1 MKVDVVDVDRVTKKI
16 EVEVP
21 ADKITEITENIYGEL
36 KRQAKIKGFRPGKIP
51 KSILTTYY
59 KDYIEDEL
67 KRRVIEGT
75 MSEVLSEANVKP
87 VTEPI
92 ADFVEDGDRF
102 VYTLLC
108 EVFPDIEISSYKG
121 VEVEVDA
128 IRVTDDDIDKRI
140 EQTKELYAEMIPREA
155 DSGARKGD
163 FIIVKYKGYL
173 DGRPMKDVYSE
184 AYPLE
189 LGTSQLMPEF
199 ESAIYDM
206 KKGEI
211 KNVDVAFPDDYQ
223 LKDIA
228 GKTLLFEIEIKDIR
242 EKRLPDLNDDFAKDV
257 NFENVE
263 KMKES
268 LKAEIEKEKLNSRK
282 QFISNKI
289 MEMLASNIDIQVPK
303 RLLAKHT
310 EAMLEEAK
318 TRFNT
323 EHFTEEDLKA
333 FQGNIRADFEKKA
346 AERIKSDIILAR
358 IAEIEG
364 IKLEDDDVHNR
375 MKKIAE
381 ETKRPFDEVKGIY
394 EKYDFIEGMKISIVQ
409 QKTMDF
415 LMENA
420 NIKEKQ

>member
-140 EQTKELYAEMIPREA
+140 EQMKELYAEMIPREA

-173 DGRPMKDVYSE
+173 DGRPVKDVYSE

-242 EKRLPDLNDDFAKDV
+242 EKRLPDLNDEFAKDV

-268 LKAEIEKEKLNSRK
+268 LKTEIEKEKLNSRK

-289 MEMLASNIDIQVPK
+289 MEMLTSNIDIQVPK

>member
-140 EQTKELYAEMIPREA
+140 EQMKELYAEMIPREA

-268 LKAEIEKEKLNSRK
+268 LKTEIEKEKLNSRK

-289 MEMLASNIDIQVPK
+289 MEMLTSNIDIQVPK

>member
-140 EQTKELYAEMIPREA
+140 EQMKELYAEMIPREA

-163 FIIVKYKGYL
+163 FVIVKYKGYL
-173 DGRPMKDVYSE
+173 DGMPMKDVYSE

-242 EKRLPDLNDDFAKDV
+242 EKRLPDLNDEFAKDV

-289 MEMLASNIDIQVPK
+289 MEMLTSNIDIQVPK

>member
-140 EQTKELYAEMIPREA
+140 EQMKELYAEMIPREA

-242 EKRLPDLNDDFAKDV
+242 EKRLPDLNDEFAKDV

-268 LKAEIEKEKLNSRK
+268 LKTEIEKEKLNSRK

-333 FQGNIRADFEKKA
+333 FQGNIRADFEKRA

>member
-289 MEMLASNIDIQVPK
+289 MEMLTSNIDIQVPK

>member
-140 EQTKELYAEMIPREA
+140 EQMKELYAEMIPREA

-173 DGRPMKDVYSE
+173 DGRPVKDVYSE

-242 EKRLPDLNDDFAKDV
+242 EKRLPDLNDEFAKDV

-268 LKAEIEKEKLNSRK
+268 LKTEIEKEKLNSRK

-333 FQGNIRADFEKKA
+333 FQGNIRADFEKRA
-346 AERIKSDIILAR
+346 AERIKSDIILAK

-381 ETKRPFDEVKGIY
+381 ETKRPFDEVKSFY
-394 EKYDFIEGMKISIVQ
+394 EKYDFIEGMKINIVQ

>member
-140 EQTKELYAEMIPREA
+140 EQMKELYAEMIPREA

-163 FIIVKYKGYL
+163 FVIVKYKGYL
-173 DGRPMKDVYSE
+173 DGMPMKDVYSE

-242 EKRLPDLNDDFAKDV
+242 EKRLPDMNDEFAKDV

>member
-140 EQTKELYAEMIPREA
+140 EQMKELYAEMIPREA

-173 DGRPMKDVYSE
+173 DGRPVKDVYSE

-242 EKRLPDLNDDFAKDV
+242 EKRLPDLNDEFAKDV

-268 LKAEIEKEKLNSRK
+268 LKTEIEKEKLNSRK

-289 MEMLASNIDIQVPK
+289 MEMLTSNIDIQVPK

-346 AERIKSDIILAR
+346 AERIKSDIILAK

-381 ETKRPFDEVKGIY
+381 ETKRPFDEVKSFY
-394 EKYDFIEGMKISIVQ
+394 EKYDFIEGMKINIVQ

>member
-140 EQTKELYAEMIPREA
+140 EQMKELYAEMIPREA

-173 DGRPMKDVYSE
+173 DGRPVKDVYSE

-242 EKRLPDLNDDFAKDV
+242 EKRLPDLNDEFAKDV

-268 LKAEIEKEKLNSRK
+268 LKTEIEKEKLNSRK

-289 MEMLASNIDIQVPK
+289 MEMLTSNIDIQVPK

-381 ETKRPFDEVKGIY
+381 ETKRPFDEVKSFY
-394 EKYDFIEGMKISIVQ
+394 EKYDFIEGMKINIVQ

>member
-140 EQTKELYAEMIPREA
+140 EQMKELYAEMIPREA

-223 LKDIA
+223 HKDIA

-289 MEMLASNIDIQVPK
+289 MEMLTSNIDIQVPK

>member
-140 EQTKELYAEMIPREA
+140 EQMKELYAEMIPREA

>member
-223 LKDIA
+223 HKDIA

-242 EKRLPDLNDDFAKDV
+242 EKRLPDMNDEFAKDV

-289 MEMLASNIDIQVPK
+289 MEMLTSNIDIQVPK

>member
-140 EQTKELYAEMIPREA
+140 EQMKELYAEMIPREA

-173 DGRPMKDVYSE
+173 DGRPVKDVYSE

-242 EKRLPDLNDDFAKDV
+242 EKRLPDLNDEFAKDV

-268 LKAEIEKEKLNSRK
+268 LKTEIEKEKLNSRK

-333 FQGNIRADFEKKA
+333 FQGNIRADFEKRA

-381 ETKRPFDEVKGIY
+381 ETKRPFDEVKSFY
-394 EKYDFIEGMKISIVQ
+394 EKYDFIEGMKINIVQ

>member
-140 EQTKELYAEMIPREA
+140 EQMKELYAEMIPREA

-242 EKRLPDLNDDFAKDV
+242 EKRLPDLNDEFAKDV

-289 MEMLASNIDIQVPK
+289 MEMLTSNIDIQVPK

>member
-140 EQTKELYAEMIPREA
+140 EQMKELYAEMIPREA

-289 MEMLASNIDIQVPK
+289 MEMLTSNIDIQVPK

-381 ETKRPFDEVKGIY
+381 ETKRPFDEVKSFY
-394 EKYDFIEGMKISIVQ
+394 EKYDFIEGMKINIVQ

>member
-140 EQTKELYAEMIPREA
+140 EQMKELYAEMIPREA

-163 FIIVKYKGYL
+163 FVIVKYKGYL
-173 DGRPMKDVYSE
+173 DGMPMKDVYSE

-333 FQGNIRADFEKKA
+333 FQGNIRADFEKRA
-346 AERIKSDIILAR
+346 AERIKSDIILAK

-381 ETKRPFDEVKGIY
+381 ETKRPFDEVKSFY
-394 EKYDFIEGMKISIVQ
+394 EKYDFIEGMKINIVQ

>member
-140 EQTKELYAEMIPREA
+140 EQMKELYAEMIPREA

-173 DGRPMKDVYSE
+173 DGMPMKDVYSE

-242 EKRLPDLNDDFAKDV
+242 EKRLPDMNDEFAKDV

>member
-140 EQTKELYAEMIPREA
+140 EQMKELYAEMIPREA

-173 DGRPMKDVYSE
+173 DGRPVKDVYSE

-242 EKRLPDLNDDFAKDV
+242 EKRLPDLNDEFAKDV

-333 FQGNIRADFEKKA
+333 FQGNIRADFEKRA
-346 AERIKSDIILAR
+346 AERIKSDIILAK

-381 ETKRPFDEVKGIY
+381 ETKRPFDEVKSFY
-394 EKYDFIEGMKISIVQ
+394 EKYDFIEGMKINIVQ

>member
-140 EQTKELYAEMIPREA
+140 EQMKELYAEMIPREA

-173 DGRPMKDVYSE
+173 DGMPMKDVYSE

-289 MEMLASNIDIQVPK
+289 MEMLTSNIDIQVPK

>member
-140 EQTKELYAEMIPREA
+140 EQMKELYAEMIPREA

-173 DGRPMKDVYSE
+173 DGRPVKDVYSE

-223 LKDIA
+223 HKDIA

-242 EKRLPDLNDDFAKDV
+242 EKRLPDLNDEFAKDV

-268 LKAEIEKEKLNSRK
+268 LKTEIEKEKLNSRK

-289 MEMLASNIDIQVPK
+289 MEMLTSNIDIQVPK

>member
-140 EQTKELYAEMIPREA
+140 EQMKELYAEMIPREA

-163 FIIVKYKGYL
+163 FVIVKYKGYL
-173 DGRPMKDVYSE
+173 DGMPMKDVYSE

-242 EKRLPDLNDDFAKDV
+242 EKRLPDMNDEFAKDV

-333 FQGNIRADFEKKA
+333 FQGNIRADFEKRA

-381 ETKRPFDEVKGIY
+381 ETKRPFDEVKGNY

>member
-140 EQTKELYAEMIPREA
+140 EQMKELYAEMIPREA

-163 FIIVKYKGYL
+163 FVIVKYKGYL
-173 DGRPMKDVYSE
+173 DGMPMKDVYSE

-289 MEMLASNIDIQVPK
+289 MEMLTSNIDIQVPK

>member
-140 EQTKELYAEMIPREA
+140 EQMKELYAEMIPREA

-333 FQGNIRADFEKKA
+333 FQGNIRADFEKRA
-346 AERIKSDIILAR
+346 AERIKSDIILAK

-381 ETKRPFDEVKGIY
+381 ETKRPFDEVKSFY

>member
-140 EQTKELYAEMIPREA
+140 EQMKELYAEMIPREA

-242 EKRLPDLNDDFAKDV
+242 EKRLPDLNDEFAKDV

-268 LKAEIEKEKLNSRK
+268 LKTEIEKEKLNSRK

>member
-140 EQTKELYAEMIPREA
+140 EQMKELYAEMIPREA

-163 FIIVKYKGYL
+163 FVIVKYKGYL
-173 DGRPMKDVYSE
+173 DGMPMKDVYSE

-333 FQGNIRADFEKKA
+333 FQGNIRADFEKRA
-346 AERIKSDIILAR
+346 AERIKSDIILAK

-381 ETKRPFDEVKGIY
+381 ETKRPFDEVKSFY

>member
-140 EQTKELYAEMIPREA
+140 EQMKELYAEMIPREA

-289 MEMLASNIDIQVPK
+289 MEMLTSNIDIQVPK

-381 ETKRPFDEVKGIY
+381 ETKRPFDEVKGFY
-394 EKYDFIEGMKISIVQ
+394 EKYDLIEGMKISIVQ

>member
-140 EQTKELYAEMIPREA
+140 EQMKELYAEMIPREA

-173 DGRPMKDVYSE
+173 DGRPVKDVYSE

-289 MEMLASNIDIQVPK
+289 MEMLTSNIDIQVPK

>member
-140 EQTKELYAEMIPREA
+140 EQMKELYAEMIPREA

-242 EKRLPDLNDDFAKDV
+242 EKRLPDLNDEFAKDV

-381 ETKRPFDEVKGIY
+381 ETKRPFDEVKGFY
-394 EKYDFIEGMKISIVQ
+394 EKYDFIEGMKINIVQ

>member
-140 EQTKELYAEMIPREA
+140 EQMKELYAEMIPREA

-223 LKDIA
+223 HKDIA

-242 EKRLPDLNDDFAKDV
+242 EKRLPDMNDEFAKDV

-289 MEMLASNIDIQVPK
+289 MEMLTSNIDIQVPK

>member
-140 EQTKELYAEMIPREA
+140 EQMKELYAEMIPREA

-173 DGRPMKDVYSE
+173 DGRPVKDVYSE

-242 EKRLPDLNDDFAKDV
+242 EKRLPDLNDEFAKDV

-289 MEMLASNIDIQVPK
+289 MEMLTSNIDIQVPK

>member
-140 EQTKELYAEMIPREA
+140 EQMKELYAEMIPREA

-242 EKRLPDLNDDFAKDV
+242 EKRLPDMNDEFAKDV

>member
-1 MKVDVVDVDRVTKKI
+1 
-16 EVEVP
+16 
-21 ADKITEITENIYGEL
+21 
-36 KRQAKIKGFRPGKIP
+36 
-51 KSILTTYY
+51 
-59 KDYIEDEL
+59 
-67 KRRVIEGT
+67 

-140 EQTKELYAEMIPREA
+140 EQMKELYAEMIPREA

-223 LKDIA
+223 HKDIA

-268 LKAEIEKEKLNSRK
+268 LKAEIEKEELNSRK

-289 MEMLASNIDIQVPK
+289 MEMLTSNIDIQVPK

>member
-140 EQTKELYAEMIPREA
+140 EQMKELYAEMIPREA

-289 MEMLASNIDIQVPK
+289 MEMLTSNIDIQVPK

-333 FQGNIRADFEKKA
+333 FQGNIRADFEKRA
-346 AERIKSDIILAR
+346 AERIKSDIILAK

>member
-140 EQTKELYAEMIPREA
+140 EQMKELYAEMIPREA

-289 MEMLASNIDIQVPK
+289 MEMLTSNIDIQVPK

-333 FQGNIRADFEKKA
+333 FQGNIRADFEKRA

>member
-140 EQTKELYAEMIPREA
+140 EQMKELYAEMIPREA

-163 FIIVKYKGYL
+163 FIIIKYKGYL

-289 MEMLASNIDIQVPK
+289 MEMLTSNIDIQVPK